1 MKGKHFISPSFD
13 RMLYSGTMK
22 QILLLFVVAI
32 IIFLIFSVVIQWGDE
47 KNSLTENLWQLYYN
61 FSDSNQ
67 QDSIDSAL
75 GWRRVVMAIATFLG
89 TIIFGG
95 MLISTLSNMLERR
108 VELYRNGLTHY
119 SMKNHIVVI
128 GAAPTA
134 IGTVK
139 RLLEKETNAL
149 IAVLTMSDVDE
160 VRRSLN
166 AQLGDEAMKRIVLN
180 YGSRDSIE
188 DLTDIC
194 ISSAKKV
201 YVFGED
207 SEVDGKEQ
215 IHDSLNI
222 KCVKIISELRKGC
235 NELLPCIVAFDYL
248 ATYHIY
254 QYADLE
260 DDVKHTLK
268 FIPYNFNELWARK
281 MFVGVQYGKD
291 SDKHAIRTPL
301 DYRPIT
307 SETSEDFVH
316 LIIVGLSRLG
326 EAIALEA
333 ARICHFPNYRQKKTK
348 ITIIDNNMQI
358 EMDIFKQKCG
368 ELFNLCRWTYTD
380 VFNAENNT
388 AGGISDKYRHLITD
402 ENDADFIDI
411 EWHFIN
417 GYDANNQVRE
427 YIENCIHD
435 PHSITTIAIC
445 LNETHKSL
453 QAAMN
458 LPNAIYENSIPVL
471 VNQRQTDS
479 MVKALKVGTR
489 YANLWPIGILSED
502 LEDQLTTLIKYGK
515 RINYIYN
522 YYYANGISPDSIDD
536 NVAADQWED
545 VRISKRWSNIY
556 CASTIWTKLR
566 SLTGSDEVQP
576 TKEQIE
582 SRINILAQ
590 MEHNRWMVEELL
602 LGYRP
607 VTKQEDQAIDDNRTL
622 KSVKKQQYI
631 HYDIRPYEGLK
642 TDEHGKDVR
651 ENDKLIVRNIPLIAS
666 DAFVVK

>member
-1 MKGKHFISPSFD
+1 MKNRRFISPSFD
-13 RMLYSGTMK
+13 RMLYGGTVK

-32 IIFLIFSVVIQWGDE
+32 VIFALFFILIQWGD
-47 KNSLTENLWQLYYN
+47 KTDNITENLWQLYYN

-67 QDSIDSAL
+67 QDNIDSAL
-75 GWRRVVMAIATFLG
+75 GWRRGIMALATFLG

-119 SMKNHIVVI
+119 SLKNHIVVI
-128 GAAPTA
+128 GAAPNA

-139 RLLEKETNAL
+139 RLLSTEKDTI

-160 VRRSLN
+160 LRRSLN

-194 ISSAKKV
+194 IDTASKV

-207 SEVDGKEQ
+207 SEVDDKEQ

-222 KCVKIISELRKGC
+222 ECVKIISELRKGC
-235 NELLPCIVAFDYL
+235 VEVLPCIVAFDYL

-260 DDVKHTLK
+260 DDVKHTVK

-281 MFVGVQYGKD
+281 MFVGVQYNNEAQ
-291 SDKHAIRTPL
+291 KHALRTPL
-301 DYRPIT
+301 DYRPIM
-307 SETSEDFVH
+307 SENSEDYVH
-316 LIIVGLSRLG
+316 LIVIGLSRIG
-326 EAIALEA
+326 EAVALEA
-333 ARICHFPNYRQKKTK
+333 ARICHFPNYQHKKTK
-348 ITIIDNNMQI
+348 ITIIDSNMKV
-358 EMDIFKQKCG
+358 EMDLFKQKCG
-368 ELFNLCRWTYTD
+368 ELFNLCRWSYTD
-380 VFNAENNT
+380 VHNADNNT
-388 AGGISDKYRHLITD
+388 SGGIIDKYRHLITNTTD
-402 ENDADFIDI
+402 EDFVDL
-411 EWHFIN
+411 EWNFIN
-417 GYDANNQVRE
+417 GLDANGQVRDF
-427 YIENCIHD
+427 IEASVNDSHA
-435 PHSITTIAIC
+435 ITTIAVC
-445 LNETHKSL
+445 LNETHRSL

-458 LPNAIYENSIPVL
+458 LPNVVYEKSIPIL
-471 VNQRQTDS
+471 VNQRQSDS
-479 MVKALKVGTR
+479 MIQALKVGAR

-502 LEDQLTTLIKYGK
+502 LEDQLTTLIHYGK

-522 YYYANGISPDSIDD
+522 YYYANGSSPESIDESI
-536 NVAADQWED
+536 ASDQWED

-556 CASTIWTKLR
+556 SAASIWTKLR
-566 SLTGSDEVQP
+566 SLIGSDAVEP
-576 TKEQIE
+576 NKTQIE
-582 SRINILAQ
+582 EHIEILAQ
-590 MEHNRWMVEELL
+590 MEHNRWVVEELL

-607 VTKQEDQAIDDNRTL
+607 VNQQEDKAIDNDKTL
-622 KSVKKQQYI
+622 KSVMKQQYI

-642 TDEHGKDVR
+642 TDEHGNDVR
-651 ENDKLIVRNIPLIAS
+651 ENDKLIVRNIHLIAS
-666 DAFVVK
+666 PIR

>member
-1 MKGKHFISPSFD
+1 MKGKHFIRPSFD
-13 RMLYSGTMK
+13 RMLYGGTMK
-22 QILLLFVVAI
+22 QILILFVIAI
-32 IIFLIFSVVIQWGDE
+32 IIFLIFLVVIQGGDE

-67 QDSIDSAL
+67 QDSIDSSL
-75 GWRRVVMAIATFLG
+75 GWRRVIMALATFLG

-119 SMKNHIVVI
+119 SLKNHIVVI
-128 GAAPTA
+128 GAAPNA

-139 RLLEKETNAL
+139 RLLQTETNTL
-149 IAVLTMSDVDE
+149 IAVLTMSDVDGL
-160 VRRSLN
+160 RRSLN

-194 ISSAKKV
+194 IRSAKKV

-235 NELLPCIVAFDYL
+235 NELLPCVVAFDYL

-260 DDVKHTLK
+260 NDVKHTIK

-281 MFVGVQYGKD
+281 MFVGVQYRND
-291 SDKHAIRTPL
+291 SEKYALMTPL

-307 SETSEDFVH
+307 SEESEDFVH
-316 LIIVGLSRLG
+316 LIIIGLSRIG

-380 VFNAENNT
+380 VLNAENNMT
-388 AGGISDKYRHLITD
+388 GGISDKYRHLITD
-402 ENDADFIDI
+402 DKDADFIDI

-427 YIENCIHD
+427 YIEDCIHD
-435 PHSITTIAIC
+435 THSITTIAIC

-458 LPNAIYENSIPVL
+458 LPNAVYEKSIPVL

-479 MVKALKVGTR
+479 MVKALKVGSR
-489 YANLWPIGILSED
+489 YANLWPIGILAED
-502 LEDQLTTLIKYGK
+502 LEDQLTTLIQYGK

-522 YYYANGISPDSIDD
+522 YYCANGKSPERIDD
-536 NVAADQWED
+536 NVASDQWED

-556 CASTIWTKLR
+556 SAASIWTKLR
-566 SLTGSDEVQP
+566 SLSGSDEVQP
-576 TKEQIE
+576 TEELIE
-582 SRINILAQ
+582 SRINVLAQ

-607 VTKQEDQAIDDNRTL
+607 VNKQEDQAIDKDKKL
-622 KSVKKQQYI
+622 KVEKKKQYI

-642 TDEHGKDVR
+642 TDELGKDVR
-651 ENDKLIVRNIPLIAS
+651 ENDKLIVRNISLIAS
-666 DAFVVK
+666 DAFVV

>member
-1 MKGKHFISPSFD
+1 
-13 RMLYSGTMK
+13 MLYGGTVK
-22 QILLLFVVAI
+22 QILLLFFVAI
-32 IIFLIFSVVIQWGDE
+32 VVFLLFSVLLQWGDRS
-47 KNSLTENLWQLYYN
+47 KSFVENLWQLYYN

-67 QDSIDSAL
+67 QESIDSSL
-75 GWRRVVMAIATFLG
+75 GWRRIVMALATFLG

-95 MLISTLSNMLERR
+95 MLISTLSNMFERR

-119 SMKNHIVVI
+119 SLKNHIVVI
-128 GAAPTA
+128 GAAPNA

-139 RLLEKETNAL
+139 RLLKTEPNTI

-160 VRRSLN
+160 LRRSLK
-166 AQLGDEAMKRIVLN
+166 AQLGDEAMKSIVLN

-188 DLTDIC
+188 DLAAIC
-194 ISSAKKV
+194 VSSAKMV

-207 SEVDGKEQ
+207 SEVDEKEQ

-222 KCVKIISELRKGC
+222 KCVKIISELRKG
-235 NELLPCIVAFDYL
+235 NSELLPCIVAFDYL
-248 ATYHIY
+248 STYHIY

-260 DDVKHTLK
+260 DDVKNTIK

-281 MFVGVQYGKD
+281 MFVGVQCNNEVEK
-291 SDKHAIRTPL
+291 TPL
-301 DYRPIT
+301 DYRPII
-307 SETSEDFVH
+307 SEESEDYIH
-316 LIIVGLSRLG
+316 LIIVGISRIG

-333 ARICHFPNYRQKKTK
+333 ARICHYPNYRRKKTR
-348 ITIIDNNMQI
+348 ITIIDNNMQV

-368 ELFNLCRWTYTD
+368 ELFNLCRWTYVD

-388 AGGISDKYRHLITD
+388 YGGISEKYRHLITD
-402 ENDADFIDI
+402 DQDADFIDI

-417 GYDANNQVRE
+417 GYDAHSEVRR
-427 YIENCIHD
+427 YIEDSIEDVHA
-435 PHSITTIAIC
+435 ITTIAVC

-453 QAAMN
+453 QSAMT
-458 LPNAIYENSIPVL
+458 LPNVVYEKAVPVL
-471 VNQRQTDS
+471 VNQRQSAS
-479 MVKALKVGTR
+479 MVHALKVGPR

-502 LEDQLTTLIKYGK
+502 LEDQLVTLIHYGK

-522 YYYANGISPDSIDD
+522 YFFANGKYPECIDD
-536 NVAADQWED
+536 QAAAEQWEK

-556 CASTIWTKLR
+556 SAASIWTKLR
-566 SLTGSDEVQP
+566 SLTGADDVLP
-576 TKEQIE
+576 TKELID

-607 VTKQEDQAIDDNRTL
+607 VDKQEDQAIDDNRKL
-622 KSVKKQQYI
+622 KAVKKQQFI

-642 TDEHGKDVR
+642 TDEHGRDVR
-651 ENDKLIVRNIPLIAS
+651 ENDKLIVRNIPIIIS
-666 DAFVVK
+666 

>member
-1 MKGKHFISPSFD
+1 
-13 RMLYSGTMK
+13 MLYGGTVK
-22 QILLLFVVAI
+22 QILLLFFVAI
-32 IIFLIFSVVIQWGDE
+32 VVFLLFSVLLQWGDRS
-47 KNSLTENLWQLYYN
+47 NSFVENLWQLYYN

-67 QDSIDSAL
+67 QESIDSSL
-75 GWRRVVMAIATFLG
+75 GWRRIVMALATFLG

-95 MLISTLSNMLERR
+95 MLISTLSNMFERR

-119 SMKNHIVVI
+119 SLKNHIVVI
-128 GAAPTA
+128 GAAPNA

-139 RLLEKETNAL
+139 RLLKTEPNTI

-160 VRRSLN
+160 LRRSLK
-166 AQLGDEAMKRIVLN
+166 AQLGDEAMKSIVLN

-188 DLTDIC
+188 DLAAIC
-194 ISSAKKV
+194 VSSAKMV

-207 SEVDGKEQ
+207 SEVDEKEQ

-222 KCVKIISELRKGC
+222 KCVKIISELRKG
-235 NELLPCIVAFDYL
+235 NSELLPCIVAFDYL
-248 ATYHIY
+248 STYHIY

-260 DDVKHTLK
+260 DDVKNTIK

-281 MFVGVQYGKD
+281 MFVGVQCNNEVEK
-291 SDKHAIRTPL
+291 TPL
-301 DYRPIT
+301 DYRPII
-307 SETSEDFVH
+307 SEESEDYIH
-316 LIIVGLSRLG
+316 LIIVGISRIG

-333 ARICHFPNYRQKKTK
+333 ARICHYPNYRRKKTR
-348 ITIIDNNMQI
+348 ITIIDNNMQV

-368 ELFNLCRWTYTD
+368 ELFNLCRWTYVD

-388 AGGISDKYRHLITD
+388 YGGISEKYRHLITD
-402 ENDADFIDI
+402 DQDADFIDI

-417 GYDANNQVRE
+417 GYDAHSEVRR
-427 YIENCIHD
+427 YIEDSIEDVHA
-435 PHSITTIAIC
+435 ITTIAVC

-453 QAAMN
+453 QSAMT
-458 LPNAIYENSIPVL
+458 LPNVVYEKAVPVL
-471 VNQRQTDS
+471 VNQRQSAS
-479 MVKALKVGTR
+479 MVHALKVGPR

-502 LEDQLTTLIKYGK
+502 LEDQLVTLIHYGK

-522 YYYANGISPDSIDD
+522 YFFANGKYPECIDD
-536 NVAADQWED
+536 QAAAEQWEK

-556 CASTIWTKLR
+556 SAASIWTKLR
-566 SLTGSDEVQP
+566 SLTGADDVLP
-576 TKEQIE
+576 TKELID

-607 VTKQEDQAIDDNRTL
+607 VDKQEDQAIDDNRKL
-622 KSVKKQQYI
+622 KAVKKQQFI

-642 TDEHGKDVR
+642 TDEHGRDVR
-651 ENDKLIVRNIPLIAS
+651 ENDKLIVRSIPIIIS
-666 DAFVVK
+666 

>member
-1 MKGKHFISPSFD
+1 
-13 RMLYSGTMK
+13 MLYGGTVK
-22 QILLLFVVAI
+22 QILLLFIFAIVV
-32 IIFLIFSVVIQWGDE
+32 FLLFSALLQWGDRS
-47 KNSLTENLWQLYYN
+47 NSFVENLWQLYYN

-67 QDSIDSAL
+67 QESIDSSL
-75 GWRRVVMAIATFLG
+75 GWRRIVMALATFLG

-95 MLISTLSNMLERR
+95 MLISTLSNMFERR

-119 SMKNHIVVI
+119 SLKNHIVVI
-128 GAAPTA
+128 GAAPNA

-139 RLLEKETNAL
+139 RLLKTEPNTI

-160 VRRSLN
+160 LRRSLN
-166 AQLGDEAMKRIVLN
+166 AQLGDEAMKSIVLN

-188 DLTDIC
+188 DLADIC
-194 ISSAKKV
+194 VSSAKMV

-207 SEVDGKEQ
+207 SEVDEKEQ

-222 KCVKIISELRKGC
+222 KCVKIISELRKG
-235 NELLPCIVAFDYL
+235 NSELLPCIVAFDYL
-248 ATYHIY
+248 STYHIY

-260 DDVKHTLK
+260 DDVKNTIK

-281 MFVGVQYGKD
+281 MFVGVQCNNEVEK
-291 SDKHAIRTPL
+291 TPL

-307 SETSEDFVH
+307 SEESEDYIH
-316 LIIVGLSRLG
+316 LIIVGLSRIG

-333 ARICHFPNYRQKKTK
+333 ARICHYPNYRRKKTR
-348 ITIIDNNMQI
+348 ITIIDNNMQV

-368 ELFNLCRWTYTD
+368 ELFNLCRWTYVD
-380 VFNAENNT
+380 VFNAEKNT
-388 AGGISDKYRHLITD
+388 SGGISEKYRHLITD
-402 ENDADFIDI
+402 DQDADFIDI

-417 GYDANNQVRE
+417 GYDAHSEVRR
-427 YIENCIHD
+427 YIED
-435 PHSITTIAIC
+435 SIEDAHAIVTIAVC

-453 QAAMN
+453 QTAMT
-458 LPNAIYENSIPVL
+458 LPNVVYEKAVPVL
-471 VNQRQTDS
+471 VNQRQSAS
-479 MVKALKVGTR
+479 MVNALKVVTR
-489 YANLWPIGILSED
+489 YANLWPIGILSDD
-502 LEDQLTTLIKYGK
+502 LEDQLVTLIHYGK

-522 YYYANGISPDSIDD
+522 YFYANSKYPECIDD
-536 NVAADQWED
+536 QAAAEQWEE

-556 CASTIWTKLR
+556 SAASIWTKLR
-566 SLTGSDEVQP
+566 SLTGADNVQP
-576 TKEQIE
+576 TKELIE

-607 VTKQEDQAIDDNRTL
+607 VDKQEDQARDENRKL
-622 KSVKKQQYI
+622 KALKKQQFI

-651 ENDKLIVRNIPLIAS
+651 ENDKLIVRNIPIIVS
-666 DAFVVK
+666 

>member
-1 MKGKHFISPSFD
+1 
-13 RMLYSGTMK
+13 MLYGGTVK
-22 QILLLFVVAI
+22 QILLLFFVAI
-32 IIFLIFSVVIQWGDE
+32 VVFLLFSVLLQWGDRS
-47 KNSLTENLWQLYYN
+47 NSFVENLWQLYYN

-67 QDSIDSAL
+67 QESIDSSL
-75 GWRRVVMAIATFLG
+75 GWRRIVMALATFLG

-95 MLISTLSNMLERR
+95 MLISTLSNMFERR

-119 SMKNHIVVI
+119 SLKNHIVVI
-128 GAAPTA
+128 GAAPNA

-139 RLLEKETNAL
+139 RLLKTEPNTI

-160 VRRSLN
+160 LRRSLK
-166 AQLGDEAMKRIVLN
+166 AQLGDEAMKSIVLN

-188 DLTDIC
+188 DLAAIC
-194 ISSAKKV
+194 VSSAKMV

-207 SEVDGKEQ
+207 SEVDEKEQ

-222 KCVKIISELRKGC
+222 KCVKIISELRKG
-235 NELLPCIVAFDYL
+235 NSELLPCVVAFDYL
-248 ATYHIY
+248 STYHIY

-260 DDVKHTLK
+260 DDVKNTIK

-281 MFVGVQYGKD
+281 MFVGVQCNNEVEK
-291 SDKHAIRTPL
+291 TPL
-301 DYRPIT
+301 DYRPII
-307 SETSEDFVH
+307 SEESEDYIH
-316 LIIVGLSRLG
+316 LIIVGISRIG

-333 ARICHFPNYRQKKTK
+333 ARICHYPNYRRKKTR
-348 ITIIDNNMQI
+348 ITIIDNNMQV

-368 ELFNLCRWTYTD
+368 ELFNLCRWTYVD

-388 AGGISDKYRHLITD
+388 YGGISEKYRHLITD
-402 ENDADFIDI
+402 DQDADFIDI

-417 GYDANNQVRE
+417 GYDAHSEVRR
-427 YIENCIHD
+427 YIEDSIEDVHA
-435 PHSITTIAIC
+435 ITTIAVC

-453 QAAMN
+453 QSAMT
-458 LPNAIYENSIPVL
+458 LPNVVYEKAVPVL
-471 VNQRQTDS
+471 VNQRQSAS
-479 MVKALKVGTR
+479 MVHALKVGPR

-502 LEDQLTTLIKYGK
+502 LEDQLVTLIHYGK

-522 YYYANGISPDSIDD
+522 YFFANGKYPECIDD
-536 NVAADQWED
+536 QAAAEQWEK

-556 CASTIWTKLR
+556 SAASIWTKLR
-566 SLTGSDEVQP
+566 SLTGADDVLP
-576 TKEQIE
+576 TKELID

-607 VTKQEDQAIDDNRTL
+607 VDKQEDQAIDDNRKL
-622 KSVKKQQYI
+622 KAVKKQQFI

-642 TDEHGKDVR
+642 TDEHGRDVR
-651 ENDKLIVRNIPLIAS
+651 ENDKLIVRNIPIIIS
-666 DAFVVK
+666 

>member
-1 MKGKHFISPSFD
+1 MKGKHLIRPSFD
-13 RMLYSGTMK
+13 RMLYGGTMK
-22 QILLLFVVAI
+22 QILLLFIVAI
-32 IIFLIFSVVIQWGDE
+32 IVFLFFSIVIQWG
-47 KNSLTENLWQLYYN
+47 NNNISLTENLWQLYYN

-75 GWRRVVMAIATFLG
+75 GWRRAIMALASFLG

-95 MLISTLSNMLERR
+95 MLISTLSNMFERR

-119 SMKNHIVVI
+119 SLKNHIVVI
-128 GAAPTA
+128 GAAPNA

-139 RLLEKETNAL
+139 RLLQTETDTL

-160 VRRSLN
+160 LRRSLN
-166 AQLGDEAMKRIVLN
+166 AQLGDAAMKRIVLN
-180 YGSRDSIE
+180 YGSRDSRE

-222 KCVKIISELRKGC
+222 KCVKIISELRKDC

-260 DDVKHTLK
+260 NDVKNTLK

-281 MFVGVQYGKD
+281 MFVGIQYNND
-291 SDKHAIRTPL
+291 SDRDVLRSPL

-316 LIIVGLSRLG
+316 LIIVGLSRIG
-326 EAIALEA
+326 EALALEA
-333 ARICHFPNYRQKKTK
+333 ARICHFPNYRHKKTK

-358 EMDIFKQKCG
+358 EMDFFKQKCG

-380 VFNAENNT
+380 EFNADNNT
-388 AGGISDKYRHLITD
+388 TGGISDKYRHLVTD
-402 ENDADFIDI
+402 DKDADFIDI

-417 GYDANNQVRE
+417 GYDANIQVRE
-427 YIENCIHD
+427 YIEDCVCDTHA
-435 PHSITTIAIC
+435 ITTIAIC

-458 LPNAIYENSIPVL
+458 LPNAVYEKSIPVL
-471 VNQRQTDS
+471 VNQRQSNS

-489 YANLWPIGILSED
+489 YTNLWPIGILSED
-502 LEDQLTTLIKYGK
+502 LEDQLITLIHYGK
-515 RINYIYN
+515 RINYLYN
-522 YYYANGISPDSIDD
+522 YHHANGKSPERMDD
-536 NVAADQWED
+536 NAAAEQWEN
-545 VRISKRWSNIY
+545 VKISKRWSNIY
-556 CASTIWTKLR
+556 SAATIWTKLR
-566 SLTGSDEVQP
+566 CLTGSDEVLP

-582 SRINILAQ
+582 SHISILAP

-607 VTKQEDQAIDDNRTL
+607 VNKQEDQAIDKDKQL
-622 KSVKKQQYI
+622 KAVKKQQYI

-642 TDEHGKDVR
+642 TDENGKDVR
-651 ENDKLIVRNIPLIAS
+651 ENDKLIVRNIPIIVSRLPQ
-666 DAFVVK
+666 

>member
-1 MKGKHFISPSFD
+1 
-13 RMLYSGTMK
+13 MLYGGTVK
-22 QILLLFVVAI
+22 QILLLFFVAI
-32 IIFLIFSVVIQWGDE
+32 VVFLLFSVLLQWGDRS
-47 KNSLTENLWQLYYN
+47 KSFVENLWQLYYN

-67 QDSIDSAL
+67 QESIDSSL
-75 GWRRVVMAIATFLG
+75 GWRRIVMALATFLG

-95 MLISTLSNMLERR
+95 MLISTLSNMFERR

-119 SMKNHIVVI
+119 SLKNHIVVI
-128 GAAPTA
+128 GAAPNA

-139 RLLEKETNAL
+139 RLLKTEPNTI

-160 VRRSLN
+160 LRRSLK
-166 AQLGDEAMKRIVLN
+166 AQLGDEAMKSIVLN

-188 DLTDIC
+188 DLAAIC
-194 ISSAKKV
+194 VSSAKMV

-207 SEVDGKEQ
+207 SEVDEKEQ

-222 KCVKIISELRKGC
+222 KCVKIISELRKG
-235 NELLPCIVAFDYL
+235 NSELLPCVVAFDYL
-248 ATYHIY
+248 STYHIY

-260 DDVKHTLK
+260 DDVKNTIK

-281 MFVGVQYGKD
+281 MFVGVQCNNEVEK
-291 SDKHAIRTPL
+291 TPL
-301 DYRPIT
+301 DYRPII
-307 SETSEDFVH
+307 SEESEDYIH
-316 LIIVGLSRLG
+316 LIIVGISRIG

-333 ARICHFPNYRQKKTK
+333 ARICHYPNYRRKKTR
-348 ITIIDNNMQI
+348 ITIIDNNMQV

-368 ELFNLCRWTYTD
+368 ELFNLCRWTYVD

-388 AGGISDKYRHLITD
+388 YGGISEKYRHLITD
-402 ENDADFIDI
+402 DQDADFIDI

-417 GYDANNQVRE
+417 GYDAHSEVRR
-427 YIENCIHD
+427 YIEDSIEDVHA
-435 PHSITTIAIC
+435 ITTIAVC

-453 QAAMN
+453 QSAMT
-458 LPNAIYENSIPVL
+458 LPNVVYEKAVPVL
-471 VNQRQTDS
+471 VNQRQSAS
-479 MVKALKVGTR
+479 MVHALKVGPR

-502 LEDQLTTLIKYGK
+502 LEDQLVTLIHYGK

-522 YYYANGISPDSIDD
+522 YFFANGKYPECIDD
-536 NVAADQWED
+536 QAAAEQWEK

-556 CASTIWTKLR
+556 SAASIWTKLR
-566 SLTGSDEVQP
+566 SLTGADDVLP
-576 TKEQIE
+576 TKELID

-607 VTKQEDQAIDDNRTL
+607 VDKQEDQAIDDNRKL
-622 KSVKKQQYI
+622 KAVKKQQFI

-642 TDEHGKDVR
+642 TDEHGRDVR
-651 ENDKLIVRNIPLIAS
+651 ENDKLIVRNIPIIIS
-666 DAFVVK
+666 

>member
-1 MKGKHFISPSFD
+1 MKGKHLIRPSFD
-13 RMLYSGTMK
+13 RMLYGGTMK
-22 QILLLFVVAI
+22 QILLLFIVAI
-32 IIFLIFSVVIQWGDE
+32 IVFLFFSIVIQWG
-47 KNSLTENLWQLYYN
+47 NNNISLTENLWQLYYN

-75 GWRRVVMAIATFLG
+75 GWRRAIMALASFLG

-95 MLISTLSNMLERR
+95 MLISTLSNMFERR

-119 SMKNHIVVI
+119 SLKNHIVVI
-128 GAAPTA
+128 GAAPNA

-139 RLLEKETNAL
+139 RLLQTETDTL

-160 VRRSLN
+160 LRRSLN
-166 AQLGDEAMKRIVLN
+166 AQLGDAAMKRIVLN
-180 YGSRDSIE
+180 YGSRDSRE

-222 KCVKIISELRKGC
+222 KCVKIISELRKDC

-260 DDVKHTLK
+260 NDVKNTLK

-281 MFVGVQYGKD
+281 MFVGIQYNND
-291 SDKHAIRTPL
+291 SDRDVLRSPL
-301 DYRPIT
+301 DYHPIT

-316 LIIVGLSRLG
+316 LIIVGLSRIG
-326 EAIALEA
+326 EALALEA
-333 ARICHFPNYRQKKTK
+333 ARICHFPNYRHKKTK

-358 EMDIFKQKCG
+358 EMDFFKQKCG

-380 VFNAENNT
+380 VFNADNNT
-388 AGGISDKYRHLITD
+388 TGGISNKYRHLITD
-402 ENDADFIDI
+402 DKDADFIDI

-417 GYDANNQVRE
+417 GYDANIQVRE
-427 YIENCIHD
+427 YIEDCVCDTHA
-435 PHSITTIAIC
+435 ITTIAIC

-458 LPNAIYENSIPVL
+458 LPNAVYEKSIPVL
-471 VNQRQTDS
+471 VNQRQSNS

-489 YANLWPIGILSED
+489 YTNLWPIGILSED
-502 LEDQLTTLIKYGK
+502 LEDQLITLIHYGK
-515 RINYIYN
+515 RINYLYN
-522 YYYANGISPDSIDD
+522 YHHANGKSPERMDD
-536 NVAADQWED
+536 NAAAEQWEN
-545 VRISKRWSNIY
+545 VKISKRWSNIY
-556 CASTIWTKLR
+556 SAATIWTKLR
-566 SLTGSDEVQP
+566 CLTGSDEVLP

-582 SRINILAQ
+582 SHISILAP

-607 VTKQEDQAIDDNRTL
+607 VNKQEDQAIDKDKQL
-622 KSVKKQQYI
+622 KAVKKQQYI

-642 TDEHGKDVR
+642 TDENGKDVR
-651 ENDKLIVRNIPLIAS
+651 ENDKLIVRNIPIIVSRLPQ
-666 DAFVVK
+666 